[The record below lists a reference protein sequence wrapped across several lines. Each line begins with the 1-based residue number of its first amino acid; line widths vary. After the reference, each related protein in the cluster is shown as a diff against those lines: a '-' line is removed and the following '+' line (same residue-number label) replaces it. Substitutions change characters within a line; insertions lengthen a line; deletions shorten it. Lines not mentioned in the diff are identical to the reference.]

1 MVYGGGGIGS
11 SNNNDESDRDSRVGS
26 GDCYSESAD
35 SVLDSLPNS
44 YSKLNIFSL

>member
-11 SNNNDESDRDSRVGS
+11 GDNNDESNGDGGVGG

-35 SVLDSLPNS
+35 SVLDLLPDL
-44 YSKLNIFSL
+44 YSELNVFSL